1 MDNAIGDVVN
11 IVVECP
17 HCKEPIL
24 IEKLNCCIFRH
35 GALKNNQKQIEP
47 HASKELCDYYVE
59 NQLII
64 GCGKPFK
71 VILNENSKSDDDKLI
86 AVVCDYI

>member
-1 MDNAIGDVVN
+1 MNLKNIIN